1 MKKTETAAII
11 GMAGALLISAFG
23 QDAAA
28 YHSIEENVLRLH
40 ILANSDSMEDQLLK
54 YKVRDEILRRGS
66 VYFEDISSPE
76 DAVYTAESSLQY
88 LEEIAREAVAGE
100 GYDYTVNAELVT
112 MTFEERTY
120 EDVTLPAG
128 VYDAVRITIGE
139 AEGQNWWCVMY
150 PPLCIPAVSETED
163 EDEILEKYFT
173 DEEEKLLTE
182 PEKIRYKLKCAE
194 WLKEIWRKV
203 CE

>member
-11 GMAGALLISAFG
+11 GMAGALLISALG

>member
-1 MKKTETAAII
+1 MKKMEIAAIM
-11 GMAGALLISAFG
+11 GMAGALLISSLG
-23 QDAAA
+23 QEAAA

-54 YKVRDEILRRGS
+54 YEVRDEILRKGS
-66 VYFEDISSPE
+66 VYFENISTPE
-76 DAVYTAESSLQY
+76 EAVYTAESCLQY
-88 LEEIAREAVAGE
+88 LEEIARETVADK
-100 GYDYTVNAELVT
+100 GYDYAVNAELVT
-112 MTFEERTY
+112 MTFDERTY

-139 AEGQNWWCVMY
+139 AAGQNWWCVMY
-150 PPLCIPAVSETED
+150 PPLCIPAVTED
-163 EDEILEKYFT
+163 AEEDETLEKYFT
-173 DEEEKLLTE
+173 DEEEELLTQ

-194 WLKEIWRKV
+194 WLKEAWNRL